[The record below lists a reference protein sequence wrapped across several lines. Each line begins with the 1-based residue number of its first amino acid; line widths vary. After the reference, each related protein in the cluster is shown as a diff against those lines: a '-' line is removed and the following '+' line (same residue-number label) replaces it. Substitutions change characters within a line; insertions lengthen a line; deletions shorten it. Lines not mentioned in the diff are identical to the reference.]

1 MFELVDDGQE
11 RTGASIKV
19 IGVGGAGGNAVN
31 RMIESGL
38 RGVEFLAA
46 NTDAQVLTQS
56 RCARQLQL
64 GAGITRGLGS
74 GARPEVGKA
83 AAEADETMI
92 AEALEGADMVFVT
105 AGMGGGTGTGAAP
118 VVARIARSL
127 GALTVAVV
135 TRPFEFE
142 GRRRMQSAEDG
153 LRELRAN
160 VDTLIVIPNQ
170 RLLTIVD
177 KNTPLRE
184 AFRTADQVLH
194 HATKGISDL
203 ITVPGLVNLDFAD
216 VKTVMAERGNAL
228 MGAGVATGENR
239 AYEAAQSAVSS
250 PLLDDISITG
260 AEALLVNVT
269 GGESMSLHEINE
281 AVSVVVD
288 AAGRDANVI
297 FGAVIDDSMGD
308 AISITVI
315 ATGFGKAEERRVA
328 EPVVK
333 GRPAGLPGAFAPGHA
348 AAHASGNGSGSG
360 LPRIIPMTP
369 PAERAPSAP
378 VTVRMELEDDELPE
392 IEGIGEMVALE
403 EDEPKPA
410 GAAAGASSRGTFRMA
425 PGSLRRPFGGRV
437 ISKDNMDVPAFMR
450 KQMD

>member
-1 MFELVDDGQE
+1 
-11 RTGASIKV
+11 
-19 IGVGGAGGNAVN
+19 
-31 RMIESGL
+31 
-38 RGVEFLAA
+38 
-46 NTDAQVLTQS
+46 
-56 RCARQLQL
+56 
-64 GAGITRGLGS
+64 
-74 GARPEVGKA
+74 
-83 AAEADETMI
+83 
-92 AEALEGADMVFVT
+92 
-105 AGMGGGTGTGAAP
+105 
-118 VVARIARSL
+118 
-127 GALTVAVV
+127 
-135 TRPFEFE
+135 
-142 GRRRMQSAEDG
+142 
-153 LRELRAN
+153 

-170 RLLTIVD
+170 RLLTIVE

-297 FGAVIDDSMGD
+297 FGAVIDDAMGD

-315 ATGFGKAEERRVA
+315 ATGFGKTEERRVA
-328 EPVVK
+328 EPVAK
-333 GRPAGLPGAFAPGHA
+333 GRPSGLPGAFA
-348 AAHASGNGSGSG
+348 ASGHGSGSS

-369 PAERAPSAP
+369 PGERVPSEP
-378 VTVRMELEDDELPE
+378 VTVRMELEDDELAELGGP
-392 IEGIGEMVALE
+392 GDA
-403 EDEPKPA
+403 EDDAPRPVGA
-410 GAAAGASSRGTFRMA
+410 GAAAGGSGRPAFRMA

>member
-1 MFELVDDGQE
+1 MFELVDEGQE
-11 RTGASIKV
+11 QTGASIKV

-31 RMIESGL
+31 RMIDAGL

-46 NTDAQVLTQS
+46 NTDAQVLSQS
-56 RCARQLQL
+56 KTGRKLQI

-74 GARPEVGKA
+74 GAKPEVGRQ
-83 AAEADETMI
+83 AAEADDAMI

-142 GRRRMQSAEDG
+142 GRRRMQAADDG
-153 LRELRAN
+153 LRDLRAN

-228 MGAGVATGENR
+228 MGAGIATGENR

-297 FGAVIDDSMGD
+297 FGAVIDESMGET
-308 AISITVI
+308 ISITVI
-315 ATGFGKAEERRVA
+315 ATGFGNGEARRA
-328 EPVVK
+328 PEPAFH
-333 GRPAGLPGAFAPGHA
+333 GRAAGLPGAIAGH
-348 AAHASGNGSGSG
+348 GS
-360 LPRIIPMTP
+360 PRIFPMVP
-369 PAERAPSAP
+369 PAERTPAQP
-378 VTVRMELEDDELPE
+378 VTVRMELEDDELE
-392 IEGIGEMVALE
+392 NVDGIVDA
-403 EDEPKPA
+403 PAPA
-410 GAAAGASSRGTFRMA
+410 GAAKGAGSRPAFRMA

>member
-1 MFELVDDGQE
+1 MFELVDEGQGQA
-11 RTGASIKV
+11 GASIKV

-31 RMIESGL
+31 RMIDSGL
-38 RGVEFLAA
+38 TGVEFLAA

-56 RCARQLQL
+56 RCPRKLQL
-64 GAGITRGLGS
+64 GSAITRGLGS
-74 GARPEVGKA
+74 GAKPEVGRQ
-83 AAEADETMI
+83 AAESDEQMI
-92 AEALEGADMVFVT
+92 AESLAGADMVVIT

-118 VVARIARSL
+118 VVARIARAQ

-153 LRELRAN
+153 LQELRSH

-228 MGAGVATGENR
+228 MGAGVATGPNR

-250 PLLDDISITG
+250 PLLDDISIAG

-297 FGAVIDDSMGD
+297 FGAVIDEGMGD

-315 ATGFGKAEERRVA
+315 ATGFGRTEERRAA
-328 EPVVK
+328 EPAFN
-333 GRPAGLPGAFAPGHA
+333 GRGAGLPGAFSGAGVSAGVSTGA
-348 AAHASGNGSGSG
+348 AAHGGS
-360 LPRIIPMTP
+360 PRIIPMTQ
-369 PAERAPSAP
+369 PAVRQAPAP
-378 VTVRMELEDDELPE
+378 VMVHASLDDEELAE
-392 IEGIGEMVALE
+392 LDGLD
-403 EDEPKPA
+403 DEPMLPVA
-410 GAAAGASSRGTFRMA
+410 PTAAGGARPTFRMS

>member
-1 MFELVDDGQE
+1 MFELVDEGQE
-11 RTGASIKV
+11 QTGASIKV

-31 RMIESGL
+31 RMIQSGL
-38 RGVEFLAA
+38 TGVEFLAA

-56 RCARQLQL
+56 RCPRKLQL
-64 GAGITRGLGS
+64 GAAITRGLGS
-74 GARPEVGKA
+74 GAKPEVGRQ
-83 AAEADETMI
+83 AAEADEDMI
-92 AEALEGADMVFVT
+92 AESLAGADMVFVT

-118 VVARIARSL
+118 VVARIARSQ

-153 LRELRAN
+153 LQELRNN
-160 VDTLIVIPNQ
+160 VDTLIIIPNQ

-228 MGAGVATGENR
+228 MGAGIATGPNR

-250 PLLDDISITG
+250 PLLDDISIAG

-315 ATGFGKAEERRVA
+315 ATGFGRVEERRA
-328 EPVVK
+328 GEPAFH
-333 GRPAGLPGAFAPGHA
+333 GRANGLPGAFHGAPAA
-348 AAHASGNGSGSG
+348 AAHAPSYGTAHAA
-360 LPRIIPMTP
+360 PRIIPMTQ
-369 PAERAPSAP
+369 PAERPAPAPVMVHSSLDDGDLATLDGLDEDPVLTAAPS
-378 VTVRMELEDDELPE
+378 
-392 IEGIGEMVALE
+392 G
-403 EDEPKPA
+403 KS
-410 GAAAGASSRGTFRMA
+410 ASGSTFRMS

>member
-38 RGVEFLAA
+38 KGVEFLAA
-46 NTDAQVLTQS
+46 NTDAQVLNQS
-56 RCARQLQL
+56 RCPKKLQL
-64 GAGITRGLGS
+64 GADITRGLGS
-74 GARPEVGKA
+74 GAKPEVGRQ
-83 AAEADETMI
+83 AAEADEAMI
-92 AEALEGADMVFVT
+92 SEALEGADMVFVT

-142 GRRRMQSAEDG
+142 GRRRMQSADDG
-153 LRELRAN
+153 LRELRGN

-250 PLLDDISITG
+250 PLLDDISIAG

-297 FGAVIDDSMGD
+297 FGAVIDDAMGD

-315 ATGFGKAEERRVA
+315 ATGFARPDEKRVP
-328 EPVVK
+328 EPSFATR
-333 GRPAGLPGAFAPGHA
+333 GAGLPGAFGGVAPA
-348 AAHASGNGSGSG
+348 AMSAGT
-360 LPRIIPMTP
+360 PRIIPMTQ
-369 PAERAPSAP
+369 PAERPAPAPVMVRAELDDDDLPEFELGEEDPLQPAAPVAPSQRP
-378 VTVRMELEDDELPE
+378 
-392 IEGIGEMVALE
+392 
-403 EDEPKPA
+403 
-410 GAAAGASSRGTFRMA
+410 TFKMS